1 MTVNQT
7 FAQENDDMYEGL
19 GIKIKYFD
27 PWSVLTTSDDAN
39 CYTKNFCMLIL
50 GIKNGKGMAQIW
62 VTQDK
67 ENSPKIKYQCKCT
80 TLKDYVRYFYTNTI
94 FQFYNFSFINDNQTI
109 IPENRSAIQIEYE
122 LTLDDIRVH
131 ALTIFA
137 KDNDSFYQF
146 TYYTIPSLFS
156 KYLNDF
162 KQMVNSLE
170 FVSTTETKKK
180 QPSFMN
186 DIDDEANNTSK
197 FIEENDD
204 TQDLLD
210 IENDNYQQKQKQL
223 KQQQLQQQQQQLQRL
238 QQQKVYK
245 QQQQQQQQRQMP

>member
-1 MTVNQT
+1 
-7 FAQENDDMYEGL
+7 MYEGL

-27 PWSVLTTSDDAN
+27 PWTVLTVSDDAN
-39 CYTKNFCMLIL
+39 CYTKDFCILVL
-50 GIKNGKGMAQIW
+50 GINNGKGMAQIW

-67 ENSPKIKYQCKCT
+67 ENSPKIKYQCKCS

-109 IPENRSAIQIEYE
+109 ISENRSAIQIEYE
-122 LTLDDIRVH
+122 LTLDDIRIQV
-131 ALTIFA
+131 LTIFA
-137 KDNDSFYQF
+137 KGSGSFYQF
-146 TYYTIPSLFS
+146 TYYTVPSSFS

-170 FVSTTETKKK
+170 FVSTSETKKK

-186 DIDDEANNTSK
+186 DIDVEANDNTSK

-223 KQQQLQQQQQQLQRL
+223 KQKQNQQQQQLQ
-238 QQQKVYK
+238 QQKIYK
-245 QQQQQQQQRQMP
+245 QQQQQQQQQRQMP